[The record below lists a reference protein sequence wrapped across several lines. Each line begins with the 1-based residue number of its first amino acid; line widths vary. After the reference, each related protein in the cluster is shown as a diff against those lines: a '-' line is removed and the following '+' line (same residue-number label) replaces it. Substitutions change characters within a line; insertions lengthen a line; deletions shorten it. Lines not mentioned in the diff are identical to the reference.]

1 MNPLSIFSPHFK
13 NTNFCEFYK
22 LIDITE
28 NSQQTSMPGKQH
40 SEFKISGDAG
50 CQAASCAQYLGRS
63 AVHLC
68 ASQE

>member
-28 NSQQTSMPGKQH
+28 NSQQTFMLENNADNKMNTYYKELS
-40 SEFKISGDAG
+40 DA
-50 CQAASCAQYLGRS
+50 
-63 AVHLC
+63 VI
-68 ASQE
+68 